1 MWILFVSTS
10 VLGQSK
16 DDKPKIYAP
25 NSFTPNNDGVN
36 DVFFI
41 TTDSISDATLIIYNR
56 AGTNIY
62 NSSNLWWTGDS
73 GSGFYCENGIYTWL
87 LRYKDINGFYNEKRG
102 YVQLTR

>member
-1 MWILFVSTS
+1 MIGISTIAFS
-10 VLGQSK
+10 QSIESGA
-16 DDKPKIYAP
+16 KIYAP

-41 TTDSISDATLIIYNR
+41 ATDSISDATLIIYNR
-56 AGTNIY
+56 AGANIY

-73 GSGFYCENGIYTWL
+73 GSGFYCENDIYTWS
-87 LRYKDINGFYNEKRG
+87 LRYKDKNGLYNEKRG

>member
-1 MWILFVSTS
+1 MIGVSTIM
-10 VLGQSK
+10 VGQSK
-16 DDKPKIYAP
+16 ESGAKIFAP

-41 TTDSISDATLIIYNR
+41 TTDSISDATLIIYNK
-56 AGTNIY
+56 AGAIIY

-73 GSGFYCENGIYTWL
+73 GSGFYCVNDIYTWL